1 MRVLVV
7 SESADV
13 RSRST
18 TAMRANPEIEL
29 LEAASAGEGHD
40 VLAGGDVDVVVMD
53 GDMRPE
59 GGYSVAY
66 ELRAAAELRDE
77 QPPPVIML
85 MGREHD
91 RWLAHW
97 AGAVAAFT
105 KPVDPFAIAERVAD
119 LGTPDSVPEPTGDP
133 ALAMEEPA
141 QVGQPPVG

>member
-13 RSRST
+13 RLRST
-18 TAMRANPEIEL
+18 TAMRAHPEIDV

-40 VLAGGDVDVVVMD
+40 ILASGNVDVVVMD

-66 ELRAAAELRDE
+66 EVRAAAELRDE
-77 QPPPVIML
+77 RPPPVIML
-85 MGREHD
+85 MGREQD
-91 RWLAHW
+91 RWLADW

-119 LGTPDSVPEPTGDP
+119 LGAPDSVAESTGDP
-133 ALAMEEPA
+133 ALALDEPA
-141 QVGQPPVG
+141 ESVG